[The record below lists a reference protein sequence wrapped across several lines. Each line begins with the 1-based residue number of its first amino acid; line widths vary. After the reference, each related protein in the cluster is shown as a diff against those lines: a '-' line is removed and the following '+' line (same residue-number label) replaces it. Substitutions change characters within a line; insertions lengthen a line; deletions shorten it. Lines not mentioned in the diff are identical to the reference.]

1 MIWYKRL
8 LYHFFGTDSFSL
20 VYRYD
25 ITTGIVAEMYNSDG
39 KYVAVVLTKLK
50 PGCEYS
56 LKSNQFCYDE
66 FTNVLTHTI
75 AIDPKI
81 KLDLPRNIKLN
92 VIDRRSS
99 CLAY

>member
-1 MIWYKRL
+1 MLKQLMYKW
-8 LYHFFGTDSFSL
+8 FGSGSFSL
-20 VYRYD
+20 VYRYN
-25 ITTGIVAEMYNSDG
+25 ITTGVVAEMYNSDG
-39 KYVAVVLTKLK
+39 KYIADVLSKLK

-56 LKSNQFCYDE
+56 LKSNQFEYDE

>member
-1 MIWYKRL
+1 MFKRFWYK
-8 LYHFFGTDSFSL
+8 FFGSDTFSL

-25 ITTGIVAEMYNSDG
+25 MTTGVVAEMYNSDG
-39 KYVAVVLTKLK
+39 KYIAEVLTKLK

-56 LKSNQFCYDE
+56 LKSSQFCYDE

-75 AIDPKI
+75 AVDPKI
-81 KLDLPRNIKLN
+81 KLNLPRNIKLN
-92 VIDRRSS
+92 IIDRRSQ